1 MAIAR
6 GAIVCRRRRVVPSI
20 ISRLRLTV
28 LLPGLSI
35 VLRLTVLLLGLSIVL
50 LRLRVFLLGLS
61 IVLLRLSVFL
71 LVPLGSPQCQN
82 KLGQQDYGLRQKKG
96 CSRHL
101 LDKKCLWKTHDW
113 SWNARTVLQVWAGI
127 YCIIFSDPMSQSNEA
142 ARTHC
147 WGYSVLKWI
156 CLNIGYH

>member
-61 IVLLRLSVFL
+61 IDLLRLSVFL

-82 KLGQQDYGLRQKKG
+82 KLGQQDYGLRKKKC
-96 CSRHL
+96 CSRHQL
-101 LDKKCLWKTHDW
+101 NKKCLWKTHDW
-113 SWNARTVLQVWAGI
+113 SWNYTEYNRTFMQEQ
-127 YCIIFSDPMSQSNEA
+127 YCRFELGFIASSFQTPCRNRSGQNTLLRIFCS
-142 ARTHC
+142 
-147 WGYSVLKWI
+147 
-156 CLNIGYH
+156 